1 MCTSLKFLEA
11 SKPTCLAVF
20 WPRTPASP
28 LADLM
33 TEGTWLRRKAT
44 QENIRTKKGLL
55 ESTGNVSAQRHP
67 SPRKQRA
74 RAVPL
79 LALSKQG
86 LETSEPVNKGLNHA
100 STPPTGQLKGRVWAN
115 AKLSPRPNPGT
126 WFLLGKLNPVG
137 LCVCE

>member
-28 LADLM
+28 LADFM

-55 ESTGNVSAQRHP
+55 ESTGNDISTKAPKSQEAKSQGSAP
-67 SPRKQRA
+67 PC
-74 RAVPL
+74 PL
-79 LALSKQG
+79 KAG
-86 LETSEPVNKGLNHA
+86 LGNK
-100 STPPTGQLKGRVWAN
+100 
-115 AKLSPRPNPGT
+115 
-126 WFLLGKLNPVG
+126 
-137 LCVCE
+137 